1 MNWIRDVFA
10 AEKPIIAMCHLQ
22 PLPGDPGYDAGAGV
36 EGVLE
41 AARRDLR
48 ALQNGGVDAV
58 MFSNEASLPY
68 LTQVETITT
77 ATMARIVGEL
87 RSEITVPFG
96 VNVLWDP
103 SATIDL
109 AVATGARFV
118 REVFSGVYASDF
130 GLWNT
135 NAGRTVRHRRAV
147 SGEGVKLLYN
157 IVPEAAVY
165 VNDRDVASIAKSTV
179 FNCQPDG
186 LCVSGLTAG
195 AHTSAD
201 TLREVKT
208 AVPGTPVF
216 ANTGVRPDTVADQ
229 LEVADGAIVGT
240 AFKRDGYIWNE
251 VDEARVVELMTAAKA
266 AREPAA
272 LHR

>member
-22 PLPGDPGYDAGAGV
+22 PLPGDPGYDAEAGV

-48 ALQNGGVDAV
+48 ALQNGGVDGV

-68 LTQVETITT
+68 LTQVEPITT

-103 SATIDL
+103 TATIDL

-179 FNCQPDG
+179 FNCQPDA

-201 TLREVKT
+201 TLREVKN

-216 ANTGVRPDTVADQ
+216 ANTGVRADTVAAQ
-229 LEVADGAIVGT
+229 LEVADGAVVGT

-251 VDEARVVELMTAAKA
+251 VDEARVAELMTAAQA
-266 AREPAA
+266 ARGPAA
-272 LHR
+272 LYR

>member
-1 MNWIRDVFA
+1 MGWIHDVFEA
-10 AEKPIIAMCHLQ
+10 DKPIIAMCHLQ
-22 PLPGDPGYDAGAGV
+22 PLPGDPGYDADAGV

-48 ALQNGGVDAV
+48 ALQDGGVDGV

-68 LTQVETITT
+68 LTQVEPITT
-77 ATMARIVGEL
+77 VTMARIIGEL
-87 RSEITVPFG
+87 RSEITVPLG

-103 SATIDL
+103 TATIDL

-135 NAGRTVRHRRAV
+135 NAGRTARHQRTV
-147 SGEGVKLLYN
+147 SGQDVKLLYN

-179 FNCQPDG
+179 FNCKPDA

-195 AHTSAD
+195 AHTSPD
-201 TLREVKT
+201 TLRSVKA

-216 ANTGVRPDTVADQ
+216 ADTGVRADTVAAQ
-229 LEVADGAIVGT
+229 LAVADGAVVGT
-240 AFKRDGYIWNE
+240 AFKREGYIWNE
-251 VDEARVVELMTAAKA
+251 VDEARVAELMKA
-266 AREPAA
+266 AREAREREA
-272 LHR
+272 SAR

>member
-1 MNWIRDVFA
+1 MNWMRDVFA
-10 AEKPIIAMCHLQ
+10 AERPIVAMCHFK
-22 PLPGDPGYDAGAGV
+22 PLPGDPDYDTDSGV
-36 EGVLE
+36 EGVLD

-48 ALQNGGVDAV
+48 ALQNGGVDGV

-68 LTQVETITT
+68 LTQVEPITV
-77 ATMARIVGEL
+77 ATMARIIGEL
-87 RSEITVPFG
+87 RSQISVPFG

-103 SATIDL
+103 TATVDL

-135 NAGRTVRHRRAV
+135 NAGRTARHQRAV
-147 SGEGVKLLYN
+147 GGQNVKLLYN

-165 VNDRDVASIAKSTV
+165 LNERDVASIAKSTV

-195 AHTSAD
+195 ADTSAE
-201 TLREVKT
+201 TLRAVKS

-216 ANTGVRPDTVADQ
+216 ANTGVRAETVAAQ

-240 AFKRDGYIWNE
+240 SFKRDGYIWNE
-251 VDEARVVELMTAAKA
+251 VDEARVAELMTAARA
-266 AREPAA
+266 FGEPAVA
-272 LHR
+272 LP

>member
-1 MNWIRDVFA
+1 MNWMHDVFEV
-10 AEKPIIAMCHLQ
+10 EKPIIAMCHLQ
-22 PLPGDPGYDAGAGV
+22 PLPGDPGYDADAGV
-36 EGVLE
+36 EGVLA

-48 ALQNGGVDAV
+48 ALQDGGVDGV

-103 SATIDL
+103 SASIDL

-147 SGEGVKLLYN
+147 SGDHVKLLYN

-179 FNCQPDG
+179 FNCRPDA

-201 TLREVKT
+201 TLRSVKD
-208 AVPGTPVF
+208 AVPGTPVL
-216 ANTGVRPDTVADQ
+216 ANTGVRADTVAAQ
-229 LEVADGAIVGT
+229 LEVADGAVVGT
-240 AFKRDGYIWNE
+240 AFKREGHIWNE
-251 VDEARVVELMTAAKA
+251 VDEARVAELMAAACDARNSQA
-266 AREPAA
+266 ATR
-272 LHR
+272 